1 MAMENEKR
9 EVFVYADWDG
19 LSEPMLMGKLLVNR
33 TRGKEIFAFEYDSE
47 WMNSEFN
54 MYLDPH
60 LGLFNGQQYLP
71 DDKPNF
77 GMFLD
82 SSPDRWG
89 RLLMRRREAAMSRK
103 DGRKENT
110 LYETDYLLGVFDG
123 HRMGG
128 IRFKTD
134 LVGGFLN
141 NQKEMASPPW
151 TSLRELENAS
161 LKLERED
168 AASDPE
174 YLKWL
179 ALLIA
184 PGSSLG
190 GARPKAGVLDEKNRL
205 WIAKF
210 PSVNDE
216 QDAGAWE
223 MVLHHLAEACGII
236 VPEARL
242 LQFGS
247 KHHTF
252 LTKRFDRN
260 NDSRRIHFASA
271 LTLLGYND
279 GSSHEDGVSYLEMV
293 EIIQRY
299 GAEPQRDLEQLW
311 RRILFNVCVSN
322 TDDHLRNHGFL
333 LTERGW
339 RLSPAYDMNPN
350 ETGTGL
356 KLNISENDNSLSVDL
371 VMSVAGYFTLDETKS
386 KAILNEM
393 QGMISKW
400 NEVAKKIGISNEERQ
415 RMSGAFNK

>member
-1 MAMENEKR
+1 MTKENENR
-9 EVFVYADWDG
+9 EVFVYADWDR
-19 LSEPMLMGKLLVNR
+19 LAVPMLMGTLLVNR
-33 TRGKEIFAFEYDSE
+33 TRGKEIFAFEYDSA
-47 WMNSEFN
+47 WVNSGFN
-54 MYLDPH
+54 MYLDPN
-60 LGLFNGQQYLP
+60 LGLFKGQQYLP
-71 DDKPNF
+71 DEKPNF

-103 DGRKENT
+103 EGRKENA
-110 LYETDYLLGVFDG
+110 LYETDYLLGVFDE

-134 LVGGFLN
+134 PNGDFLN
-141 NQKEMASPPW
+141 NQREMASPPW

-161 LKLERED
+161 LKLEAED
-168 AASDPE
+168 AANDPE

-210 PSVNDE
+210 PSVNDDS
-216 QDAGAWE
+216 DAGAWE
-223 MVLHHLAEACGII
+223 MVLHELAEACGII

-252 LTKRFDRN
+252 LTKRFDRY
-260 NDSRRIHFASA
+260 NDGRKIHFASA
-271 LTLLGYND
+271 MTLLGYND
-279 GSSHEDGVSYLEMV
+279 GTNHEDGVSYLEMV

-299 GAEPQRDLEQLW
+299 GSDPKEDLEQLW

-350 ETGTGL
+350 ENGTGL

-371 VMSVAGYFTLDETKS
+371 VMSVAGYFMLDETKS
-386 KAILNEM
+386 EAIHNEM
-393 QGMISKW
+393 QAMISKW
-400 NEVAKKIGISNEERQ
+400 NDVAKNIGIPNAERQ
-415 RMSGAFNK
+415 SMSRAFNK

>member
-1 MAMENEKR
+1 MTMENEKR

-19 LSEPMLMGKLLVNR
+19 LAGTMLMGKLLVNR

-47 WMNSEFN
+47 WMNSGFN
-54 MYLDPH
+54 MYLDPN
-60 LGLFNGQQYLP
+60 LGLFKGQQYLP

-103 DGRKENT
+103 EGRKENT
-110 LYETDYLLGVFDG
+110 LYETDYLLGVFDE

-134 LVGGFLN
+134 PDGDFLN

-161 LKLERED
+161 LNLERVD

-179 ALLIA
+179 AMLIA

-216 QDAGAWE
+216 QDVGAWE

-247 KHHTF
+247 KYHTF

-260 NDSRRIHFASA
+260 NDGRRIHFASA
-271 LTLLGYND
+271 MTLLGYND
-279 GSSHEDGVSYLEMV
+279 GSSHEDGASYLEMV

-299 GAEPQRDLEQLW
+299 GAEPQQDLEQLW

-356 KLNISENDNSLSVDL
+356 KLNISENDNSLSIDL
-371 VMSVAGYFTLDETKS
+371 VMSVAGYFKLDETKS
-386 KAILNEM
+386 KTILNEM
-393 QGMISKW
+393 QRMISKW
-400 NEVAKKIGISNEERQ
+400 NEVAKNMGISNEECR
-415 RMSGAFNK
+415 RMSRVFNK

>member
-9 EVFVYADWDG
+9 AVFVYADWDG
-19 LSEPMLMGKLLVNR
+19 LPGSLLMGKLLVNR
-33 TRGKEIFAFEYDSE
+33 TRGKEIFAFEYDSD
-47 WMNSEFN
+47 WMKTGFN
-54 MYLDPH
+54 MYMDPN
-60 LGLFNGQQYLP
+60 LGLFKGQQYLP
-71 DDKPNF
+71 DDKSNF
-77 GMFLD
+77 GMLLD

-103 DGRKENT
+103 EGRKEST

-123 HRMGG
+123 LRMGG

-134 LVGGFLN
+134 LDGDFLN
-141 NQKEMASPPW
+141 NQKEMSSPPW

-161 LKLERED
+161 LKLETID

-190 GARPKAGVLDEKNRL
+190 GARPKSSVLDEKNRL

-210 PSVNDE
+210 PSVNDDY
-216 QDAGAWE
+216 DAGAWE
-223 MVLHHLAEACGII
+223 MVLHHLAEACGIT

-242 LQFGS
+242 LKFGS

-260 NDSRRIHFASA
+260 NNSRRIHFASA
-271 LTLLGYND
+271 MTLLGYND
-279 GSSHEDGVSYLEMV
+279 GINHEDGVSYLEMV

-299 GAEPQRDLEQLW
+299 GAEPKQDLEQLW

-371 VMSVAGYFTLDETKS
+371 VMSVARYFTLDETKS
-386 KAILNEM
+386 NAILNEM
-393 QGMISKW
+393 QGMISHW
-400 NEVAKKIGISNEERQ
+400 SDNAKNMGISNEERQ
-415 RMSGAFNK
+415 RMSVAFNK

>member
-1 MAMENEKR
+1 MENEKR

-19 LSEPMLMGKLLVNR
+19 LAGTMLMGKLLVNR

-47 WMNSEFN
+47 WMNSGFN
-54 MYLDPH
+54 MYLDPN
-60 LGLFNGQQYLP
+60 LGLFKGQQYLP

-103 DGRKENT
+103 EGRKENT
-110 LYETDYLLGVFDG
+110 LYETDYLLGVYDE

-128 IRFKTD
+128 IRFKTNQEED
-134 LVGGFLN
+134 FLN
-141 NQKEMASPPW
+141 NQMDMASPPW

-161 LKLERED
+161 LNLERVD

-174 YLKWL
+174 YLNWL
-179 ALLIA
+179 AMLIA

-216 QDAGAWE
+216 QDVGAWE

-247 KHHTF
+247 KYHTF

-260 NDSRRIHFASA
+260 NDGRRIHFASA
-271 LTLLGYND
+271 MTLLGYND
-279 GSSHEDGVSYLEMV
+279 GSSHEDGASYLEMV

-299 GAEPQRDLEQLW
+299 GAEPQQDLEQLW

-356 KLNISENDNSLSVDL
+356 KLNISENDNSLSIDL
-371 VMSVAGYFTLDETKS
+371 VMSVAGYFKLDETKS
-386 KAILNEM
+386 KTILNEM
-393 QGMISKW
+393 QRMISKW
-400 NEVAKKIGISNEERQ
+400 NEVAKNMGISNEECR
-415 RMSGAFNK
+415 RMSRVFNK

>member
-1 MAMENEKR
+1 MTKENENR
-9 EVFVYADWDG
+9 EVFVYADWDR
-19 LSEPMLMGKLLVNR
+19 LAVPMLMGTLLVNR
-33 TRGKEIFAFEYDSE
+33 TRGKEIFAFEYDSA
-47 WMNSEFN
+47 WVNSGFN
-54 MYLDPH
+54 MYLDPN
-60 LGLFNGQQYLP
+60 LGLFKGQQYLP
-71 DDKPNF
+71 DEKPNF

-103 DGRKENT
+103 EGRKENA
-110 LYETDYLLGVFDG
+110 LYETDYLLGVFDE

-134 LVGGFLN
+134 PNGDFLN
-141 NQKEMASPPW
+141 NQREMASPPW

-161 LKLERED
+161 LKLEAED
-168 AASDPE
+168 AANDPE

-210 PSVNDE
+210 PSVNDDS
-216 QDAGAWE
+216 DAGAWE
-223 MVLHHLAEACGII
+223 MVLHELAEACGII

-252 LTKRFDRN
+252 LTKRFDRY
-260 NDSRRIHFASA
+260 NDGRKIHFASA
-271 LTLLGYND
+271 MTLLGYND
-279 GSSHEDGVSYLEMV
+279 GTNHEDGVSYLEMV

-299 GAEPQRDLEQLW
+299 GSDPKEDLEQLW

-350 ETGTGL
+350 ENGTGL

-371 VMSVAGYFTLDETKS
+371 VMSVAGYFMLDETKS
-386 KAILNEM
+386 EAIHNEM
-393 QGMISKW
+393 QAMISKW
-400 NEVAKKIGISNEERQ
+400 NDVAKNIGIPNAERES
-415 RMSGAFNK
+415 MSRAFNK

>member
-1 MAMENEKR
+1 MTMENEKR

-19 LSEPMLMGKLLVNR
+19 LAGTMLMGKLLVNR

-47 WMNSEFN
+47 WMNSGFN
-54 MYLDPH
+54 MYLDPN
-60 LGLFNGQQYLP
+60 LGLFKGQQYLP

-89 RLLMRRREAAMSRK
+89 RSLMRRREAAMSRK
-103 DGRKENT
+103 EGRKENT
-110 LYETDYLLGVFDG
+110 LYETDYLLGVFDEQ
-123 HRMGG
+123 RMGG

-134 LVGGFLN
+134 PDGDFLN

-161 LKLERED
+161 LNLERVD

-179 ALLIA
+179 AMLIA

-223 MVLHHLAEACGII
+223 MVLHRLAEACGII

-260 NDSRRIHFASA
+260 NDGRRIHFASA
-271 LTLLGYND
+271 MTLLGYND
-279 GSSHEDGVSYLEMV
+279 GTSHEDGASYLEMV

-299 GAEPQRDLEQLW
+299 GAEPQQDLEQLW

-356 KLNISENDNSLSVDL
+356 KLNISENDNSLSIDL
-371 VMSVAGYFTLDETKS
+371 VMSVAGYFKLDETKS
-386 KAILNEM
+386 KTILNEM
-393 QGMISKW
+393 QRMISKW
-400 NEVAKKIGISNEERQ
+400 NEVAKNMGISNEECR
-415 RMSGAFNK
+415 RMSRAFNK

>member
-1 MAMENEKR
+1 MENEKR

-19 LSEPMLMGKLLVNR
+19 LAGTMLMGKLLVNR

-47 WMNSEFN
+47 WMNSGFN
-54 MYLDPH
+54 MYLDPN
-60 LGLFNGQQYLP
+60 LGLFKGQQYLP

-89 RLLMRRREAAMSRK
+89 RSLMRRREAAMSRK
-103 DGRKENT
+103 EGRKENT
-110 LYETDYLLGVFDG
+110 LYETDYLLGVFDEQ
-123 HRMGG
+123 RMGG

-134 LVGGFLN
+134 PDGDFLN

-161 LKLERED
+161 LNLERVD

-179 ALLIA
+179 AMLIA

-223 MVLHHLAEACGII
+223 MVLHRLAEACGII

-260 NDSRRIHFASA
+260 NDGRRIHFASA
-271 LTLLGYND
+271 MTLLGYND
-279 GSSHEDGVSYLEMV
+279 GTSHEDGASYLEMV

-299 GAEPQRDLEQLW
+299 GAEPQQDLEQLW

-356 KLNISENDNSLSVDL
+356 KLNISENDNSLSIDL
-371 VMSVAGYFTLDETKS
+371 VMSVAGYFKLDETKS
-386 KAILNEM
+386 KTILNEM
-393 QGMISKW
+393 QRMISKW
-400 NEVAKKIGISNEERQ
+400 NDVAKNMGISNEECR
-415 RMSGAFNK
+415 RMSRAFNK

>member
-1 MAMENEKR
+1 MTMENEKR
-9 EVFVYADWDG
+9 EVFVYADWVG
-19 LSEPMLMGKLLVNR
+19 LTGPMLMGKLLVNR

-47 WMNSEFN
+47 WMNSGFN
-54 MYLDPH
+54 IYLDPN
-60 LGLFNGQQYLP
+60 LGLFKGQQYLP
-71 DDKPNF
+71 DDQPNF
-77 GMFLD
+77 GIFLD

-89 RLLMRRREAAMSRK
+89 RLLMRRRDAAMSRK
-103 DGRKENT
+103 EGRKEST

-134 LVGGFLN
+134 PEGDFLN

-151 TSLRELENAS
+151 TSLRDLENAS

-190 GARPKAGVLDEKNRL
+190 GARPKAGVLDKKNCL

-260 NDSRRIHFASA
+260 NDGRRIHFASA
-271 LTLLGYND
+271 MTLLGYND
-279 GSSHEDGVSYLEMV
+279 GTSHEDGVSYLEMV

-299 GAEPQRDLEQLW
+299 GAEPQKDLEQLW

-350 ETGTGL
+350 EKGTGL
-356 KLNISENDNSLSVDL
+356 KLNISENDNSLSIDL
-371 VMSVAGYFTLDETKS
+371 VMSVAGYFMLDETNS
-386 KAILNEM
+386 QTILNNM

-400 NEVAKKIGISNEERQ
+400 NDVAKNMGIPNEERQ
-415 RMSGAFNK
+415 RMSRAFVQ